1 MRVERI
7 RIVGN
12 LFPGEYD
19 LGIPHLDRRTHRTYR
34 EYDTGP
40 LKDME
45 FTGPPQLEWLP
56 YKDKTVFQTVGVKTN
71 GSRTFKQ
78 GIEFSLSTRRIRA
91 LATKL
96 IVSGAYFKTRYE
108 NSEPQYVLTT
118 VQLAEG
124 TPYPYIGLYDQD
136 DNTFHEVCNTNFL
149 LDTQIPKLGLIFS
162 TSFQCQWFSGMKAE
176 WCNPA
181 PTSYLDLQLQ
191 EHPFTAE
198 SAADGIFAA
207 YDPRQRIERSLS
219 LPSHAFQ
226 YERQS
231 QNLETALPR
240 PAQHCDFRKPA
251 VHIQSFVQKRDQ
263 RTGTP
268 LFQPLFR
275 HGTQLQTVMR

>member
-1 MRVERI
+1 MASLQ
-7 RIVGN
+7 G
-12 LFPGEYD
+12 
-19 LGIPHLDRRTHRTYR
+19 
-34 EYDTGP
+34 
-40 LKDME
+40 
-45 FTGPPQLEWLP
+45 Q
-56 YKDKTVFQTVGVKTN
+56 TVFQTVGVKTN

-198 SAADGIFAA
+198 SAADGICS
-207 YDPRQRIERSLS
+207 I
-219 LPSHAFQ
+219 
-226 YERQS
+226 
-231 QNLETALPR
+231 
-240 PAQHCDFRKPA
+240 
-251 VHIQSFVQKRDQ
+251 
-263 RTGTP
+263 
-268 LFQPLFR
+268 
-275 HGTQLQTVMR
+275 

>member
-1 MRVERI
+1 MVTRS
-7 RIVGN
+7 
-12 LFPGEYD
+12 
-19 LGIPHLDRRTHRTYR
+19 YR

-191 EHPFTAE
+191 DSDLVTLLGTTDAGQRKKLY
-198 SAADGIFAA
+198 DAA
-207 YDPRQRIERSLS
+207 YAVKLKYIGNVDHYRVLSIIFVSLCYIVI
-219 LPSHAFQ
+219 Q
-226 YERQS
+226 DQS
-231 QNLETALPR
+231 
-240 PAQHCDFRKPA
+240 
-251 VHIQSFVQKRDQ
+251 
-263 RTGTP
+263 G
-268 LFQPLFR
+268 
-275 HGTQLQTVMR
+275 

>member
-1 MRVERI
+1 MTS
-7 RIVGN
+7 G
-12 LFPGEYD
+12 F
-19 LGIPHLDRRTHRTYR
+19 RTSTDVLTRTYR

-176 WCNPA
+176 WCKPA

-198 SAADGIFAA
+198 SAADGILQHMIHDNVSKEA
-207 YDPRQRIERSLS
+207 YLYRLTPFSMNVNLKISKRLYRDRLNIAIFVNRLFTYS
-219 LPSHAFQ
+219 PSS
-226 YERQS
+226 R
-231 QNLETALPR
+231 NETNALVRRYSSP
-240 PAQHCDFRKPA
+240 FFGMELNFK
-251 VHIQSFVQKRDQ
+251 
-263 RTGTP
+263 
-268 LFQPLFR
+268 L
-275 HGTQLQTVMR
+275 